1 MRKRKYSYAE
11 IGKALGRDGS
21 AIWYEI
27 IKNRTA
33 GKYHPKKAQHK
44 AYVRRKYAKYQ
55 GMKIIGHTEL
65 KKFVNSQLLAGQSPE
80 DVAGRLKK
88 KREKKLPFVS
98 KDSIYRYL
106 KSVYGRRIEAK
117 LLKKKQ
123 RKRKRARS
131 ISLDGR
137 IFIDKRP
144 NIINAR
150 MRIGDAEAD
159 FIVSGKSGKGILVVV
174 VDRKSRASFLE
185 PIWQANINNVHRALR
200 LIRKRFPEWRTM
212 TTDNDL
218 LFQKHKSLEKEL
230 NVKIFFCHPYH
241 SWEKGTVENTN
252 GEIRKDLPKGSD
264 ISQYSGKFF
273 KNLEEKLNSR
283 FMKCLSYQ
291 TPAEVLKNC
300 RKQKR
305 LRYLRRKGK

>member
-1 MRKRKYSYAE
+1 
-11 IGKALGRDGS
+11 
-21 AIWYEI
+21 
-27 IKNRTA
+27 
-33 GKYHPKKAQHK
+33 
-44 AYVRRKYAKYQ
+44 
-55 GMKIIGHTEL
+55 MKIIGHTEL